1 MKNIDRVRSALITS
15 SVLLTLLKLD
25 FYFVFSFA
33 AQLIPSQ
40 KLQYDET
47 VTETVLVFVLGA
59 LGLTLAILAVYRE
72 NKYMMGGFIIAGAG
86 AVAYL
91 IYRLVRI
98 CVPREA
104 GSDDPYEFTRRFLIF
119 TVVVAMALILLTMA
133 VAVKSFLN
141 LRQGIYVF
149 AKKSSADRRKKGT
162 SLRSMSIIDQGSD
175 EFDSSEAPVMMHH
188 HHHEDKIALDDM
200 DEGHPTQHGR
210 NDKSRQHQDMWSIE

>member
-1 MKNIDRVRSALITS
+1 MNRVRSALITS

-98 CVPREA
+98 CVPREP

-119 TVVVAMALILLTMA
+119 TVVVAMALILLTMS

-175 EFDSSEAPVMMHH
+175 EFDSSEAPVMLHH
-188 HHHEDKIALDDM
+188 HRHEDKIALDDM
-200 DEGHPTQHGR
+200 DEEQQPTQHGR

>member
-1 MKNIDRVRSALITS
+1 MYRVRGALITS

-47 VTETVLVFVLGA
+47 ITETVLVFVLGA

-72 NKYMMGGFIIAGAG
+72 NMYMMAGFIVAGAG
-86 AVAYL
+86 AIAYL

-98 CVPREA
+98 CVPREP
-104 GSDDPYEFTRRFLIF
+104 GTGDPYEFTRRFLIF

-141 LRQGIYVF
+141 LRKGIYVF
-149 AKKSSADRRKKGT
+149 AKNTSGNRNKKGG

-175 EFDSSEAPVMMHH
+175 DFDTSDAPVMEHRRLH
-188 HHHEDKIALDDM
+188 DDKIALDDM
-200 DEGHPTQHGR
+200 EEPATANHGR
-210 NDKSRQHQDMWSIE
+210 NRRHDDHMWSIE